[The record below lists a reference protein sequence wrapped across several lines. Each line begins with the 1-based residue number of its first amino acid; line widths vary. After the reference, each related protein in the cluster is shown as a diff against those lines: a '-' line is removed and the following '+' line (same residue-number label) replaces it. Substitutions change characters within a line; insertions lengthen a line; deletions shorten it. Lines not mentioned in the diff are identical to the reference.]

1 MTAPLPS
8 QARVVIVGGG
18 VVGCSVAYH
27 LARLGWSD
35 VLLLERRQLACGT
48 TWHAAG
54 LIAQLRASIN
64 MTRLARYSQEL
75 YGALEAE
82 TGVATGFRRNGAV
95 SIALTESRMEELR
108 RNASMARVHG
118 VEANV
123 IDPKRIAE
131 LHPLLNLDGVVGGVH
146 MPLDGQGDPSNI
158 TQALARG
165 ATLKGARIVE
175 GVKVTGVTKAG
186 GRVTG
191 VTTDRGEVAAE
202 YVVNCAGM
210 WARDFARDAGVVAPL
225 HAAEHFYIVTDLM
238 EGMPDG
244 LPTLR
249 IPDECAYLKPEAGR
263 FLLGAFEPR
272 AKPWGMEG
280 IPEDFCFDELP
291 PDLDHFAPILEAAM
305 ERIPALQTAGIR
317 TFFNGPESFTPDD
330 RYLLGEAPELPGFFV
345 AAGFNSIGIQ
355 SAGGAGKVLA
365 DWIVEGRPPFDLWDV
380 DIRRMSPF
388 QAGRAYLRE
397 RTTETLGLLYAE
409 HLPFRQF
416 ETARGVRRT
425 PFHDR
430 WAARGACFAE
440 TCGWERPGWFDPEA
454 SSPPAYD
461 YSWTRPTWFRH
472 WQAEHMATRE
482 GLALYDLSAFGK
494 IRVEGPDAAAVLSR
508 LSANAV
514 DGAPGRS
521 VYTQWLN
528 DRGGVE
534 ADVTVARL
542 SENAFLVLTAAPTLR
557 RDLAWLTRHI
567 GEARCIAVDITP
579 AEATLG
585 LMGPKAREALQAATL
600 DDVSPEAFRFG
611 EVRRIEVGMAPARV
625 HRTSFM
631 GELGFEIHVTTD
643 FAQHL
648 FDHLAQTCAPFGL
661 RPAGIHAMDSCRLEK
676 GFRDFGHDVT
686 DEDHVLEAGL
696 GFAVKTDRAPG
707 AFGHFIGRDAV
718 LRRREAGLSRR
729 LLQFLLEDPEPLLH
743 HGEPIWRDGR
753 LAGHVTSASYGHALG
768 AAVALGYVGLAPGE
782 TPRDLLASRFEIDI
796 GGRRVGATASL
807 KPLYDPTGARMRG

>member
-123 IDPKRIAE
+123 VPPERIAE

-175 GVKVTGVTKAG
+175 GVKVTGVTRAG

-249 IPDECAYLKPEAGR
+249 IPDECSYLKPEAGR

-305 ERIPALQTAGIR
+305 ERIPA
-317 TFFNGPESFTPDD
+317 
-330 RYLLGEAPELPGFFV
+330 
-345 AAGFNSIGIQ
+345 
-355 SAGGAGKVLA
+355 
-365 DWIVEGRPPFDLWDV
+365 
-380 DIRRMSPF
+380 
-388 QAGRAYLRE
+388 
-397 RTTETLGLLYAE
+397 
-409 HLPFRQF
+409 
-416 ETARGVRRT
+416 
-425 PFHDR
+425 
-430 WAARGACFAE
+430 
-440 TCGWERPGWFDPEA
+440 
-454 SSPPAYD
+454 
-461 YSWTRPTWFRH
+461 
-472 WQAEHMATRE
+472 
-482 GLALYDLSAFGK
+482 
-494 IRVEGPDAAAVLSR
+494 
-508 LSANAV
+508 
-514 DGAPGRS
+514 
-521 VYTQWLN
+521 
-528 DRGGVE
+528 
-534 ADVTVARL
+534 
-542 SENAFLVLTAAPTLR
+542 
-557 RDLAWLTRHI
+557 
-567 GEARCIAVDITP
+567 
-579 AEATLG
+579 
-585 LMGPKAREALQAATL
+585 
-600 DDVSPEAFRFG
+600 
-611 EVRRIEVGMAPARV
+611 
-625 HRTSFM
+625 
-631 GELGFEIHVTTD
+631 
-643 FAQHL
+643 
-648 FDHLAQTCAPFGL
+648 
-661 RPAGIHAMDSCRLEK
+661 
-676 GFRDFGHDVT
+676 
-686 DEDHVLEAGL
+686 
-696 GFAVKTDRAPG
+696 
-707 AFGHFIGRDAV
+707 
-718 LRRREAGLSRR
+718 
-729 LLQFLLEDPEPLLH
+729 
-743 HGEPIWRDGR
+743 
-753 LAGHVTSASYGHALG
+753 
-768 AAVALGYVGLAPGE
+768 
-782 TPRDLLASRFEIDI
+782 
-796 GGRRVGATASL
+796 
-807 KPLYDPTGARMRG
+807 